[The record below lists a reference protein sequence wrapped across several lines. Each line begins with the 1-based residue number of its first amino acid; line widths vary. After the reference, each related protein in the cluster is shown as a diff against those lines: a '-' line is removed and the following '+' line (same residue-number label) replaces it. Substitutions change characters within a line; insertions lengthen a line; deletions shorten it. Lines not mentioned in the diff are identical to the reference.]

1 MQRHASIAGT
11 MDGYSHLS
19 IEKREDIMVCW
30 KGHEGISQIRG
41 SSDGTSRPY
50 LARSGAT
57 DGRGLPRIE
66 RAEACGCKAA
76 ALQAPGSWTIR
87 IGARWSVRLM
97 RDEHWSSKG
106 ISGLHRDA
114 VLRPCRKRRQ
124 HLAHRVVVIARLRA
138 FRAQEGHKVAQPSRQ
153 VQAQQGQPEAHRQAA
168 HHPRHLEAPERGILQ
183 EPDR

>member
-1 MQRHASIAGT
+1 

-41 SSDGTSRPY
+41 SSDGPSRPY

-97 RDEHWSSKG
+97 LASTG
-106 ISGLHRDA
+106 HR
-114 VLRPCRKRRQ
+114 RRY
-124 HLAHRVVVIARLRA
+124 RA
-138 FRAQEGHKVAQPSRQ
+138 ASRCSTQPSTASFQGTGRPQGCSGTMESADTARVARGAQASCASPTTSRSGRKQLPDLRQ
-153 VQAQQGQPEAHRQAA
+153 YFGR
-168 HHPRHLEAPERGILQ
+168 RISILSTTG
-183 EPDR
+183 